1 MIERYENALQI
12 TVLSIGILI
21 ATHRGIRQKSRAWAL
36 LTLFYVSLLMG
47 DLYWVLSL
55 VFFGDTPK
63 ISLSSDWNWVSAYL
77 FLYLLLRQTAPPP
90 QAREKRLTPWLGFV
104 FALSM
109 SVFFFSQYI
118 YWNVHDGAHYVLW
131 ARALSNLLYGMI
143 MGLLLFSAIR
153 RLAYVGTYP
162 RQKALSLAI
171 LFFCLVE
178 YGLWTVSCFE
188 WKDGLANPYY
198 WFDFLM
204 TVSTCLLLPAT
215 RRAVTE

>member
-12 TVLSIGILI
+12 TVLTVGILI
-21 ATHRGIRQKSRAWAL
+21 AVIRAIRQKSRAWAM

-47 DLYWVLSL
+47 DLYWVLCL
-55 VFFGDTPK
+55 VFFGATPR

-90 QAREKRLTPWLGFV
+90 NAREKRLTPWLGFA
-104 FALSM
+104 FAFAM
-109 SVFFFSQYI
+109 TVFFFSLYV

-143 MGLLLFSAIR
+143 MGLLMFSAIR
-153 RLAYVGTYP
+153 RLVDAGIYR
-162 RQKALSLAI
+162 RQKILSIAI
-171 LFFCLVE
+171 LSFCLVE

-188 WKDGLANPYY
+188 WKAGLANPYY